1 MTLMLKCCSVDAEW
15 KPVAYA
21 SRSLSAT
28 EQQYAQIEEQTLDF
42 MWASGRFSEFLTGKS
57 FHIETDHKPLIP
69 LLGSRNLDELPPRIQ
84 RLRMCLMKFSYTTS
98 HVAGR
103 EITTADVLSKHLY
116 IVQQRVCMRRK
127 STCMPTLFCRVCQR
141 LRKRASEKS
150 KLIEA
155 MTK

>member
-1 MTLMLKCCSVDAEW
+1 M
-15 KPVAYA
+15 AYA

-28 EQQYAQIEEQTLDF
+28 EQQYAQIEEETLDF

-103 EITTADVLSKHLY
+103 EIATADVLSRAPVHSTAEGLHAEEINLY
-116 IVQQRVCMRRK
+116 ADSVL
-127 STCMPTLFCRVCQR
+127 SGLP
-141 LRKRASEKS
+141 ASEKTS
-150 KLIEA
+150 LREIQTHRGNDE
-155 MTK
+155 MT